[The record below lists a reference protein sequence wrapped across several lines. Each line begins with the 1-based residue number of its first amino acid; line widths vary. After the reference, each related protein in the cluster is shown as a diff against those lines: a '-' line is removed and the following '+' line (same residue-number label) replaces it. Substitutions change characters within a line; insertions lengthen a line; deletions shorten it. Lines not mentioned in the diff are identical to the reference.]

1 MGKIFDYD
9 GVPVLHTTSGDL
21 KGYFYDGVYIY
32 KGIPYA
38 YADRFQMPVP
48 SKWDGVKDATNY
60 GFVCPLQNQDT
71 PNGELMVPHRYWPQ
85 DEHCQSLNIWT
96 NKLDPEAK
104 KPVLVWFHG
113 GGYAAGSSIEQV
125 AYDGVSIA
133 KKGDSI
139 LVSVNHRLNILGYL
153 DLSPFG
159 EKYKNSANAGH
170 ADMVAA
176 LQWVHDNIALFGGD
190 PENVTIFGQ
199 SGGGMKVIDLM
210 QIPSADGLFQKGL
223 VMSGVMEDDPLGAGE
238 KDGTEIIT
246 AMMKALGFDDVAQLE
261 TVPYPQLA
269 AAYAK
274 VAPAIAQSGGYIG
287 GGPKKGDYFYGN
299 PFDAGF
305 REHVHQIPMMI
316 GTVYGEF
323 ATFAPAAYDKNKLT
337 AEEILEILKK
347 VYGDNAEKVL
357 DAFKEAYPEKNGVDV
372 LAIDRAMREPTVKL
386 AKLFAKG
393 GGKAYLYNFALEF
406 PFQHGKPAWHCS
418 DIPYFFGNADLVEIC
433 GIPDVSD
440 KLESEIFGAL
450 LAFAKNGTPDHAG
463 LPHWPEVEAEDA
475 DTMVFDR
482 KTEVK
487 HNYDDKVFAE
497 INKVLKPWSFMDM
510 MADNIQH

>member
-176 LQWVHDNIALFGGD
+176 LQWVHDNIAAFGGD

-199 SGGGMKVIDLM
+199 SGGGMKVATLM
-210 QIPSADGLFQKGL
+210 NTPAADGLFQKGIIE
-223 VMSGVMEDDPLGAGE
+223 SGVYEAKVYQKEDG
-238 KDGTEIIT
+238 DGTAIV
-246 AMMKALGFDDVAQLE
+246 KALLKELNLDESRWRSLRRSRIMSCQMRTIKLR
-261 TVPYPQLA
+261 QRLLRKA
-269 AAYAK
+269 A
-274 VAPAIAQSGGYIG
+274 IS
-287 GGPKKGDYFYGN
+287 DR
-299 PFDAGF
+299 DRWRTAGS
-305 REHVHQIPMMI
+305 
-316 GTVYGEF
+316 
-323 ATFAPAAYDKNKLT
+323 
-337 AEEILEILKK
+337 AEI
-347 VYGDNAEKVL
+347 
-357 DAFKEAYPEKNGVDV
+357 
-372 LAIDRAMREPTVKL
+372 R
-386 AKLFAKG
+386 
-393 GGKAYLYNFALEF
+393 
-406 PFQHGKPAWHCS
+406 S
-418 DIPYFFGNADLVEIC
+418 NADLRITPKRFRCWQE
-433 GIPDVSD
+433 PTSVS
-440 KLESEIFGAL
+440 LIL
-450 LAFAKNGTPDHAG
+450 
-463 LPHWPEVEAEDA
+463 
-475 DTMVFDR
+475 DR
-482 KTEVK
+482 LCRE
-487 HNYDDKVFAE
+487 N
-497 INKVLKPWSFMDM
+497 MR
-510 MADNIQH
+510 

>member
-60 GFVCPLQNQDT
+60 GFVCPLQNQET
-71 PNGELMVPHRYWPQ
+71 PSAELMVPHRYWPQ

-96 NKLDPEAK
+96 SKLDPEAK

-125 AYDGVSIA
+125 AYEGVSIA

-210 QIPSADGLFQKGL
+210 QIPAADGLFQKGL
-223 VMSGVMEDDPLGAGE
+223 VMSGVMEGDPLGAPE
-238 KDGTEIIT
+238 KDSTEIVT
-246 AMMKALGFDDVAQLE
+246 AMMKVLGFDDVAQLE

-274 VAPAIAQSGGYIG
+274 VAPAIAKNGGYVG
-287 GGPKKGDYFYGN
+287 GGPRKDDYFYGN
-299 PFDAGF
+299 PFVAGF
-305 REHVHQIPMMI
+305 REHAYQIPMMI

-323 ATFAPAAYDKNKLT
+323 GAFIPAFYDKNKLT
-337 AEEILEILKK
+337 PEEILEKLEK
-347 VYGDNAEKVL
+347 VYGTHAQGILE
-357 DAFKEAYPEKNGVDV
+357 AFQEAYPEKNGIDV
-372 LAIDRAMREPTVKL
+372 LTIDRAMREVTVKL

-393 GGKAYLYNFALEF
+393 GGKAYLYNFTLEF

-418 DIPYFFGNADLVEIC
+418 DIPYFFGNTDLVEIC
-433 GIPDVSD
+433 GIPGVSD
-440 KLESEIFGAL
+440 KLENEIFDGL
-450 LAFAKNGTPDHAG
+450 LAFAKNGNPDHEG
-463 LPHWPEVEAEDA
+463 LPHWPEVEETSAP
-475 DTMVFDR
+475 TMVFDR
-482 KTEVK
+482 VSEVK
-487 HNYDDKVFAE
+487 RDYDDKVFE
-497 INKVLKPWSFMDM
+497 KINEVLPPFSFMDTM
-510 MADNIQH
+510 NADIQH

>member
-1 MGKIFDYD
+1 MTAPDITACPVIAAVKNEAQLARALESECEVVFLLFGDILSIAELTQRTADAGKYPVVHLDLIAGLSPREIAVDFIAKTTCACGLISTRPALIRRAKELGLFTVLRVFVIDSMALENIARD
-9 GVPVLHTTSGDL
+9 RALVEPDVFEILPGVMPDVLRRICASISTPVIAGGLLSQKKDVLAALVEQAKAHKGDIL
-21 KGYFYDGVYIY
+21 PGYTHLQRAQPITFGHHLM
-32 KGIPYA
+32 A
-38 YADRFQMPVP
+38 YAMMLLRDIDRMQDAVKRMNVSPIGCCALAGTTYDTDRF
-48 SKWDGVKDATNY
+48 
-60 GFVCPLQNQDT
+60 F
-71 PNGELMVPHRYWPQ
+71 
-85 DEHCQSLNIWT
+85 
-96 NKLDPEAK
+96 EAK
-104 KPVLVWFHG
+104 
-113 GGYAAGSSIEQV
+113 Q
-125 AYDGVSIA
+125 
-133 KKGDSI
+133 
-139 LVSVNHRLNILGYL
+139 
-153 DLSPFG
+153 
-159 EKYKNSANAGH
+159 
-170 ADMVAA
+170 
-176 LQWVHDNIALFGGD
+176 
-190 PENVTIFGQ
+190 
-199 SGGGMKVIDLM
+199 
-210 QIPSADGLFQKGL
+210 
-223 VMSGVMEDDPLGAGE
+223 
-238 KDGTEIIT
+238 
-246 AMMKALGFDDVAQLE
+246 LGFDDVAQLE

-305 REHVHQIPMMI
+305 REHAHQIPMMI
-316 GTVYGEF
+316 GPVYGEF

-418 DIPYFFGNADLVEIC
+418 DIPYFFGNSDLVEIC

-450 LAFAKNGTPDHAG
+450 LAFAKNGTPDHEG

>member
-176 LQWVHDNIALFGGD
+176 LQWVHDNIAAFGGD

-199 SGGGMKVIDLM
+199 SGGGMKVATLM
-210 QIPSADGLFQKGL
+210 NTPAADGLFQKGVERLFRRKITGIAGNTRPVEHRGIHRIVSRGTFHHGKLAARIVPDTAEL
-223 VMSGVMEDDPLGAGE
+223 VRILGPG
-238 KDGTEIIT
+238 
-246 AMMKALGFDDVAQLE
+246 DDVAM
-261 TVPYPQLA
+261 A
-269 AAYAK
+269 
-274 VAPAIAQSGGYIG
+274 S
-287 GGPKKGDYFYGN
+287 D
-299 PFDAGF
+299 
-305 REHVHQIPMMI
+305 
-316 GTVYGEF
+316 
-323 ATFAPAAYDKNKLT
+323 
-337 AEEILEILKK
+337 
-347 VYGDNAEKVL
+347 
-357 DAFKEAYPEKNGVDV
+357 
-372 LAIDRAMREPTVKL
+372 
-386 AKLFAKG
+386 
-393 GGKAYLYNFALEF
+393 GK
-406 PFQHGKPAWHCS
+406 
-418 DIPYFFGNADLVEIC
+418 
-433 GIPDVSD
+433 
-440 KLESEIFGAL
+440 
-450 LAFAKNGTPDHAG
+450 
-463 LPHWPEVEAEDA
+463 
-475 DTMVFDR
+475 
-482 KTEVK
+482 
-487 HNYDDKVFAE
+487 
-497 INKVLKPWSFMDM
+497 
-510 MADNIQH
+510 

>member
-48 SKWDGVKDATNY
+48 SKWNGVKDATNY

-223 VMSGVMEDDPLGAGE
+223 VMSGVMEGDPLGAGE
-238 KDGTEIIT
+238 KDGTEIVT
-246 AMMKALGFDDVAQLE
+246 AMMKELGFDDVAQLE

-274 VAPAIAQSGGYIG
+274 VSPAIAQNGGYIG
-287 GGPKKGDYFYGN
+287 GGPKKGDYFCGN

-305 REHVHQIPMMI
+305 REHAHQIPMMI

-406 PFQHGKPAWHCS
+406 PFQNGKPAWHCS
-418 DIPYFFGNADLVEIC
+418 DIPYFFGNSDLVEIC

-440 KLESEIFGAL
+440 KLENEIFGAL
-450 LAFAKNGTPDHAG
+450 LAFAKNGTPDHEG
-463 LPHWPEVEAEDA
+463 LQHWPETEAEDA
-475 DTMVFDR
+475 DTMVFDK

-510 MADNIQH
+510 MTDNIQH

>member
-1 MGKIFDYD
+1 
-9 GVPVLHTTSGDL
+9 
-21 KGYFYDGVYIY
+21 
-32 KGIPYA
+32 
-38 YADRFQMPVP
+38 
-48 SKWDGVKDATNY
+48 
-60 GFVCPLQNQDT
+60 
-71 PNGELMVPHRYWPQ
+71 
-85 DEHCQSLNIWT
+85 
-96 NKLDPEAK
+96 
-104 KPVLVWFHG
+104 
-113 GGYAAGSSIEQV
+113 
-125 AYDGVSIA
+125 
-133 KKGDSI
+133 
-139 LVSVNHRLNILGYL
+139 
-153 DLSPFG
+153 
-159 EKYKNSANAGH
+159 
-170 ADMVAA
+170 
-176 LQWVHDNIALFGGD
+176 
-190 PENVTIFGQ
+190 
-199 SGGGMKVIDLM
+199 
-210 QIPSADGLFQKGL
+210 
-223 VMSGVMEDDPLGAGE
+223 
-238 KDGTEIIT
+238 
-246 AMMKALGFDDVAQLE
+246 
-261 TVPYPQLA
+261 
-269 AAYAK
+269 
-274 VAPAIAQSGGYIG
+274 
-287 GGPKKGDYFYGN
+287 
-299 PFDAGF
+299 
-305 REHVHQIPMMI
+305 MMI

-450 LAFAKNGTPDHAG
+450 LAFAKNGIPDHAG